1 MWQYGTQ
8 LYIFVLQQPTSSCPR
23 PNPIQYRVYHNVSNS
38 DTVSVVLAPTTTTTI
53 TGATLGSTYTIEI
66 KASNILGYGPTAM
79 TEIGKLIVN
88 IGGRIS
94 TYILIIYANNLIL
107 LFTPLLVPL
116 CL

>member
-1 MWQYGTQ
+1 MTIWYTA
-8 LYIFVLQQPTSSCPR
+8 LYICYTATYLILSSSR
-23 PNPIQYRVYHNVSNS
+23 SNTIQSIYHNVSNN

-94 TYILIIYANNLIL
+94 TYILTKYANNLIL